1 MENKQEGFVQAEN
14 GSALDIIPNKL
25 WFTLRESCDLK
36 GISYFSACNKKE
48 LQPKGGVPDAV
59 ISGRN
64 VWRRDTIAEWLYST
78 DKACGKPKE
87 IQNGD

>member
-1 MENKQEGFVQAEN
+1 MDNKQEGSSPADI
-14 GSALDIIPNKL
+14 GPALDIIPSKL

-36 GISYFSACNKKE
+36 GISYCSACNKRQ
-48 LQPKGGVPDAV
+48 LQPNGGEPDAV

-78 DKACGKPKE
+78 DKKD
-87 IQNGD
+87 N

>member
-1 MENKQEGFVQAEN
+1 MDNKQEGSVSVEI

-36 GISYFSACNKKE
+36 GISYFSACNKKQ
-48 LQPKGGVPDAV
+48 LQPNSAVPDAV

-64 VWRRDTIAEWLYST
+64 VWRRDTIAKWVYST
-78 DKACGKPKE
+78 DKE
-87 IQNGD
+87 II